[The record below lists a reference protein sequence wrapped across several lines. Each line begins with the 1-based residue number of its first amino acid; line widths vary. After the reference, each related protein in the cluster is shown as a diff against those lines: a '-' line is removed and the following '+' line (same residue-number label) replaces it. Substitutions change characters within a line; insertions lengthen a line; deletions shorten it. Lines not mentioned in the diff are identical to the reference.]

1 MKLSIIL
8 RFCLWFM
15 GISMAFP
22 SLSQT
27 MLVTN
32 GNTSS
37 RIILKEN
44 NQISWT
50 AANLLQTFIQKVT
63 SCKLPVVISQTPR
76 KGDILIGGQSPA
88 EVTEDGFS
96 ISTQDGIL
104 KISGKENGVV
114 YGVVTL
120 LEQYLGIDYW
130 GENEYSLTP
139 SKTVN
144 LPLINKVENP
154 GFRYRQTQCYAIH
167 TDSIYKW
174 WNRLEEPN
182 EVFAAGYWVH
192 TFDKLLPSSI
202 YGKEH
207 PEYYSYFKGKRH
219 PGKASQWC
227 LSNPEVF
234 EIVAQR
240 VDSIFKA
247 NPDKHIMSVSQ
258 NDGNYTNCTCDACKA
273 IDDYEGALSGSI
285 ITFLNKLAARFP
297 DKEFS
302 TLAYLYT
309 MNPPKHVKP
318 LPNVNIMLCDIDCD
332 REVTLTENASGKE
345 FVKAMEGW
353 SKITN
358 NIFVWDYGINFDN
371 YLAPFPNFHILQDN
385 IRLFKKN
392 HATMHFSQIAGSRG
406 GDFAELRAYL
416 VSKLMWNPEVNVD
429 SLMQHF
435 LHGYYGEAAPY
446 LYQYI
451 KIMEGALIGSGQ
463 RLWIYDS
470 PVSHKY
476 GMLKPALMRRYNHLF
491 DLAEKA
497 VAAEPDFLKRVQRA
511 RLPIQYSELE
521 IARTETEKDLVDIN
535 KKLDLFEE
543 RVKEFQVPTLNERS
557 NSPVDY
563 CKLYRERYMPQKERS
578 LALGAKVTYLI
589 PPTGK
594 YAALGKNAL
603 VDGLFGGATFVDSW
617 IGWEGTDGAFV
628 IDLGETKEIQSVE
641 TDFLHQIGAWILFP
655 LKVVYSYAEDGEH
668 YTHWKTIDLPE
679 ERTGEV
685 KFRGVKAESAEP
697 IKTRYVK
704 VEVTGTKECPTWHPP
719 GDRAYY
725 LEVIDTAEAGAG
737 KSYPNLLL
745 ANGEAPDQ
753 FDPEASPR
761 NRSIFEEAM
770 GDYNDFEGDDAY
782 GDDE

>member
-1 MKLSIIL
+1 MKHWLLSVL
-8 RFCLWFM
+8 
-15 GISMAFP
+15 
-22 SLSQT
+22 
-27 MLVTN
+27 LVVCGAVSAQVTLVKDGKSN
-32 GNTSS
+32 A
-37 RIILKEN
+37 RIIVQDKMPDTKTSA
-44 NQISWT
+44 Q
-50 AANLLQTFIQKVT
+50 LLQHFLYHISK
-63 SCKLPVVISQTPR
+63 SKLPIENDKTPR
-76 KGDILIGGQSPA
+76 KGDILIGGQTPQT
-88 EVTEDGFS
+88 VTEDGFS

-104 KISGKENGVV
+104 RISGKEKGVV

-120 LEQYLGIDYW
+120 LEQYLGVDYW
-130 GENEYSLTP
+130 GENEYSFTP
-139 SKTVN
+139 QKMVI

-154 GFRYRQTQCYAIH
+154 AFRYRQTQCYAIR

-192 TFDKLLPSSI
+192 TFDKLLPSSV

-273 IDDYEGALSGSI
+273 IDDYEGALSGSV

-318 LPNVNIMLCDIDCD
+318 LPNVNIMLCDSDCD

-416 VSKLMWNPEVNVD
+416 VSKLMWNPEANVD

-435 LHGYYGEAAPY
+435 LHGYYGEAAPH

-451 KIMEGALIGSGQ
+451 KVMEGALIGSGQ

-497 VAAEPDFLKRVQRA
+497 VATEPDFLKRVQRA

-521 IARTETEKDLVDIN
+521 IARTETEKDLADIN

-557 NSPVDY
+557 NSPIDY
-563 CKLYRERYMPQKERS
+563 CKLYRERYMPQKENS
-578 LALGAKVTYLI
+578 LALGAKVTYI
-589 PPTGK
+589 TPPTGK
-594 YAALGKNAL
+594 YAALGKTAL

-628 IDLGETKEIQSVE
+628 IDLGETKEIHSVE

-655 LKVVYSYAEDGEH
+655 LKVVYSYADDGEH

-685 KFRGVKAESAEP
+685 KFRGVKAKSAEP
-697 IKTRYVK
+697 VKTRYVK
-704 VEVTGTKECPTWHPP
+704 VEVTGTKECPTWHYGVGHPSWFFI
-719 GDRAYY
+719 D
-725 LEVIDTAEAGAG
+725 EVII
-737 KSYPNLLL
+737 K
-745 ANGEAPDQ
+745 
-753 FDPEASPR
+753 
-761 NRSIFEEAM
+761 
-770 GDYNDFEGDDAY
+770 
-782 GDDE
+782 

>member
-1 MKLSIIL
+1 M
-8 RFCLWFM
+8 
-15 GISMAFP
+15 
-22 SLSQT
+22 
-27 MLVTN
+27 
-32 GNTSS
+32 
-37 RIILKEN
+37 
-44 NQISWT
+44 
-50 AANLLQTFIQKVT
+50 
-63 SCKLPVVISQTPR
+63 
-76 KGDILIGGQSPA
+76 
-88 EVTEDGFS
+88 
-96 ISTQDGIL
+96 
-104 KISGKENGVV
+104 
-114 YGVVTL
+114 
-120 LEQYLGIDYW
+120 LEQYLGVDYW
-130 GENEYSLTP
+130 GENEYSFTP
-139 SKTVN
+139 QKTVT

-154 GFRYRQTQCYAIH
+154 AFRYRQTQCYAIR

-192 TFDKLLPSSI
+192 TFDKLLPSSV

-258 NDGNYTNCTCDACKA
+258 NDGNYTNCTCDDCKA
-273 IDDYEGALSGSI
+273 IDDYEGALSGSV

-392 HATMHFSQIAGSRG
+392 HATMHFSQIAGSWG

-416 VSKLMWNPEVNVD
+416 VSKLMWNPEANVD

-435 LHGYYGEAAPY
+435 LHGYYGEAAPH

-451 KIMEGALIGSGQ
+451 KVMEGALIGSGQ

-497 VAAEPDFLKRVQRA
+497 VATDPDFLKRVQRA

-521 IARTETEKDLVDIN
+521 IARTETEK
-535 KKLDLFEE
+535 
-543 RVKEFQVPTLNERS
+543 T
-557 NSPVDY
+557 
-563 CKLYRERYMPQKERS
+563 
-578 LALGAKVTYLI
+578 
-589 PPTGK
+589 
-594 YAALGKNAL
+594 
-603 VDGLFGGATFVDSW
+603 W
-617 IGWEGTDGAFV
+617 
-628 IDLGETKEIQSVE
+628 
-641 TDFLHQIGAWILFP
+641 QI
-655 LKVVYSYAEDGEH
+655 
-668 YTHWKTIDLPE
+668 
-679 ERTGEV
+679 
-685 KFRGVKAESAEP
+685 
-697 IKTRYVK
+697 
-704 VEVTGTKECPTWHPP
+704 
-719 GDRAYY
+719 
-725 LEVIDTAEAGAG
+725 
-737 KSYPNLLL
+737 
-745 ANGEAPDQ
+745 
-753 FDPEASPR
+753 
-761 NRSIFEEAM
+761 
-770 GDYNDFEGDDAY
+770 
-782 GDDE
+782 

>member
-63 SCKLPVVISQTPR
+63 SCKLPVVVSQTPR
-76 KGDILIGGQSPA
+76 KGDILIGGQSSA

-120 LEQYLGIDYW
+120 LEQYWGIDYW

-144 LPLINKVENP
+144 LPFINKVENP

-332 REVTLTENASGKE
+332 REVTLTENASGKK

-628 IDLGETKEIQSVE
+628 IDLGETKEIQ
-641 TDFLHQIGAWILFP
+641 
-655 LKVVYSYAEDGEH
+655 
-668 YTHWKTIDLPE
+668 
-679 ERTGEV
+679 
-685 KFRGVKAESAEP
+685 
-697 IKTRYVK
+697 
-704 VEVTGTKECPTWHPP
+704 
-719 GDRAYY
+719 
-725 LEVIDTAEAGAG
+725 
-737 KSYPNLLL
+737 
-745 ANGEAPDQ
+745 
-753 FDPEASPR
+753 
-761 NRSIFEEAM
+761 
-770 GDYNDFEGDDAY
+770 
-782 GDDE
+782 

>member
-130 GENEYSLTP
+130 GENEYSLAP

-563 CKLYRERYMPQKERS
+563 CKLYRERYMPQKEKS

-628 IDLGETKEIQSVE
+628 IDLGEAKEIHSVE

-668 YTHWKTIDLPE
+668 YTHWKTTCKARKMPIFF
-679 ERTGEV
+679 V
-685 KFRGVKAESAEP
+685 FFRHYCQKSCRRPHIYAKLWVLTHRFCVSAAA
-697 IKTRYVK
+697 KKRQ
-704 VEVTGTKECPTWHPP
+704 
-719 GDRAYY
+719 A
-725 LEVIDTAEAGAG
+725 
-737 KSYPNLLL
+737 
-745 ANGEAPDQ
+745 
-753 FDPEASPR
+753 
-761 NRSIFEEAM
+761 
-770 GDYNDFEGDDAY
+770 
-782 GDDE
+782 

>member
-1 MKLSIIL
+1 MRIIRRIIFQL
-8 RFCLWFM
+8 LCLL
-15 GISMAFP
+15 GACCYIPATA
-22 SLSQT
+22 QVV
-27 MLVTN
+27 LVDN
-32 GNTSS
+32 GKTKS
-37 RIILKEN
+37 RIILSEN
-44 NQISWT
+44 DQINQIS
-50 AANLLQTFIQKVT
+50 ANLFQLFLQRISGCTFPIVKGQNAK
-63 SCKLPVVISQTPR
+63 
-76 KGDILIGGQSPA
+76 KGDIIISSKTPA
-88 EVTEDGFS
+88 GVTEDGFS
-96 ISTQDGIL
+96 LSTKDGIL
-104 KISGKENGVV
+104 RISGSGNGTV

-120 LEQYLGIDYW
+120 LEQYLGVDYW
-130 GENEYSLTP
+130 GENEYSFNP
-139 SKTVN
+139 AKTIE
-144 LPLINKVENP
+144 LPLIDKIDNP
-154 GFRYRQTQCYAIH
+154 AFRYRQTQCYAIR

-192 TFDKLLPSSI
+192 TFDKLLPASV
-202 YGKEH
+202 YGKDH

-240 VDSIFKA
+240 IDSIFKA

-353 SKITN
+353 AAITN

-385 IRLFKKN
+385 IRLFEKN

-416 VSKLMWNPEVNVD
+416 VSKLMWNPEANVD

-451 KIMEGALIGSGQ
+451 KVMEGALIGSGQ

-476 GMLKPALMRRYNHLF
+476 GMLKPQLMRRYNQLF
-491 DLAEKA
+491 DDAEKA
-497 VAAEPDFLKRVQRA
+497 VAEDNKFLKRVQRA

-521 IARTETEKDLVDIN
+521 IARTETGTDMNEISP
-535 KKLDLFEE
+535 KLALFEE
-543 RVKEFQVPTLNERS
+543 RVKEFNVPTLNERS
-557 NSPVDY
+557 NSPVEY
-563 CKLYRERYMPQKERS
+563 CQLYRERYMPRAEKS
-578 LALGAKVTYLI
+578 VAIGAKVTYLI

-594 YAALGKNAL
+594 YAEIGKTAL
-603 VDGLFGGATFVDSW
+603 VDGLFGGSTFVESW

-628 IDLGETKEIQSVE
+628 IDLGKEKEIHSID

-655 LKVVYSYAEDGEH
+655 LKVVYSYSEDGEN
-668 YTHWKTIDLPE
+668 YTHWGAHDMPE
-679 ERTGEV
+679 NRSGKVE
-685 KFRGVKAESAEP
+685 FRGVKTESKMPVHA
-697 IKTRYVK
+697 RYVK
-704 VEVTGTKECPTWHPP
+704 VEVTGTKECPEWHYGVGHPSWFFI
-719 GDRAYY
+719 D
-725 LEVIDTAEAGAG
+725 EVTI
-737 KSYPNLLL
+737 K
-745 ANGEAPDQ
+745 
-753 FDPEASPR
+753 
-761 NRSIFEEAM
+761 
-770 GDYNDFEGDDAY
+770 
-782 GDDE
+782 

>member
-704 VEVTGTKECPTWHPP
+704 VEVTGKRMS
-719 GDRAYY
+719 D
-725 LEVIDTAEAGAG
+725 
-737 KSYPNLLL
+737 L
-745 ANGEAPDQ
+745 ALWC
-753 FDPEASPR
+753 
-761 NRSIFEEAM
+761 RSSFVVLYRRSDNKIKKV
-770 GDYNDFEGDDAY
+770 GGRR
-782 GDDE
+782 

>member
-1 MKLSIIL
+1 MRKSIGLKIMVPFCIL
-8 RFCLWFM
+8 AIVCGLCSTLIYSKIAQM
-15 GISMAFP
+15 NQATKSISDNYMTITEKTGEMESDF
-22 SLSQT
+22 
-27 MLVTN
+27 
-32 GNTSS
+32 
-37 RIILKEN
+37 I
-44 NQISWT
+44 
-50 AANLLQTFIQKVT
+50 LLQYKLARYVTAFDDDDLKQLSKDIKEATARMDKNISVIAEKSSDGGEADAVKDYKAAYATFSESYQK
-63 SCKLPVVISQTPR
+63 
-76 KGDILIGGQSPA
+76 
-88 EVTEDGFS
+88 
-96 ISTQDGIL
+96 
-104 KISGKENGVV
+104 
-114 YGVVTL
+114 
-120 LEQYLGIDYW
+120 
-130 GENEYSLTP
+130 
-139 SKTVN
+139 SK
-144 LPLINKVENP
+144 
-154 GFRYRQTQCYAIH
+154 
-167 TDSIYKW
+167 
-174 WNRLEEPN
+174 
-182 EVFAAGYWVH
+182 
-192 TFDKLLPSSI
+192 
-202 YGKEH
+202 
-207 PEYYSYFKGKRH
+207 
-219 PGKASQWC
+219 
-227 LSNPEVF
+227 
-234 EIVAQR
+234 
-240 VDSIFKA
+240 
-247 NPDKHIMSVSQ
+247 
-258 NDGNYTNCTCDACKA
+258 KA

-704 VEVTGTKECPTWHPP
+704 VEVTGTKECPTWHYGVGHPSWFFI
-719 GDRAYY
+719 D
-725 LEVIDTAEAGAG
+725 EVII
-737 KSYPNLLL
+737 K
-745 ANGEAPDQ
+745 
-753 FDPEASPR
+753 
-761 NRSIFEEAM
+761 
-770 GDYNDFEGDDAY
+770 
-782 GDDE
+782 

>member
-1 MKLSIIL
+1 MKHWLLSVL
-8 RFCLWFM
+8 
-15 GISMAFP
+15 
-22 SLSQT
+22 
-27 MLVTN
+27 LVVCGTVSAQITLVKD
-32 GNTSS
+32 GKSS
-37 RIILKEN
+37 ARIIVQDKMPNSKTSAQFLQRFLTEISGVALPIEN
-44 NQISWT
+44 D
-50 AANLLQTFIQKVT
+50 K
-63 SCKLPVVISQTPR
+63 TPR
-76 KGDILIGGQSPA
+76 KGDILIGGQSSA

-144 LPLINKVENP
+144 LPFINKVENP

-240 VDSIFKA
+240 VDSIFKV

-309 MNPPKHVKP
+309 MNPPKRVKP

-332 REVTLTENASGKE
+332 REVTLTENASGKK

-429 SLMQHF
+429 SLMQYF

-641 TDFLHQIGAWILFP
+641 TDFLHQIGAWILF
-655 LKVVYSYAEDGEH
+655 L
-668 YTHWKTIDLPE
+668 
-679 ERTGEV
+679 
-685 KFRGVKAESAEP
+685 
-697 IKTRYVK
+697 
-704 VEVTGTKECPTWHPP
+704 
-719 GDRAYY
+719 
-725 LEVIDTAEAGAG
+725 
-737 KSYPNLLL
+737 
-745 ANGEAPDQ
+745 
-753 FDPEASPR
+753 
-761 NRSIFEEAM
+761 
-770 GDYNDFEGDDAY
+770 
-782 GDDE
+782 

>member
-1 MKLSIIL
+1 MRKSIGLKIMVPFCIL
-8 RFCLWFM
+8 AIVCGLCSTLIYSKIAQM
-15 GISMAFP
+15 NQATKSISDNYMTITEKTGEMESDF
-22 SLSQT
+22 
-27 MLVTN
+27 
-32 GNTSS
+32 
-37 RIILKEN
+37 I
-44 NQISWT
+44 
-50 AANLLQTFIQKVT
+50 LLQYKLARYVTAFDDDDLKQLSKDIKEATARMDKNISVIAEKSSDGGEADAVKDYKAAYATFSESYQK
-63 SCKLPVVISQTPR
+63 
-76 KGDILIGGQSPA
+76 
-88 EVTEDGFS
+88 
-96 ISTQDGIL
+96 
-104 KISGKENGVV
+104 
-114 YGVVTL
+114 
-120 LEQYLGIDYW
+120 
-130 GENEYSLTP
+130 
-139 SKTVN
+139 SK
-144 LPLINKVENP
+144 
-154 GFRYRQTQCYAIH
+154 
-167 TDSIYKW
+167 
-174 WNRLEEPN
+174 
-182 EVFAAGYWVH
+182 
-192 TFDKLLPSSI
+192 
-202 YGKEH
+202 
-207 PEYYSYFKGKRH
+207 
-219 PGKASQWC
+219 
-227 LSNPEVF
+227 
-234 EIVAQR
+234 
-240 VDSIFKA
+240 
-247 NPDKHIMSVSQ
+247 
-258 NDGNYTNCTCDACKA
+258 KA

-476 GMLKPALMRRYNHLF
+476 GMLKPALMRRYNHLL

-497 VAAEPDFLKRVQRA
+497 VEAEPGILKRVQRA

-704 VEVTGTKECPTWHPP
+704 VEVTGTKECPTWHYGVGHPSWFFI
-719 GDRAYY
+719 D
-725 LEVIDTAEAGAG
+725 EVII
-737 KSYPNLLL
+737 K
-745 ANGEAPDQ
+745 
-753 FDPEASPR
+753 
-761 NRSIFEEAM
+761 
-770 GDYNDFEGDDAY
+770 
-782 GDDE
+782 

>member
-63 SCKLPVVISQTPR
+63 SCKLPVVVSQTPR
-76 KGDILIGGQSPA
+76 KGDILIGGQSSA

-120 LEQYLGIDYW
+120 LEQYWGIDYW

-144 LPLINKVENP
+144 LPFINKVENP

-563 CKLYRERYMPQKERS
+563 CKLYRERYMPQKEKS

-628 IDLGETKEIQSVE
+628 IDLGEAKKIHSVE
-641 TDFLHQIGAWILFP
+641 TDFLHQIGTWILFP
-655 LKVVYSYAEDGEH
+655 LKVVYSYADDGEH

-704 VEVTGTKECPTWHPP
+704 VEVTGTKECPTWHYGVGHPSWFFI
-719 GDRAYY
+719 D
-725 LEVIDTAEAGAG
+725 EVII
-737 KSYPNLLL
+737 K
-745 ANGEAPDQ
+745 
-753 FDPEASPR
+753 
-761 NRSIFEEAM
+761 
-770 GDYNDFEGDDAY
+770 
-782 GDDE
+782 